1 MGKTPDVFAEL
12 TRWLPLL
19 LPIVILELALMV
31 AALVDLSRRERVRGG
46 NKLVWVLV
54 IVLVNLFG
62 PLAYFILG
70 REE

>member
-1 MGKTPDVFAEL
+1 MERTPDVLAEL

-19 LPIVILELALMV
+19 LPIVLLELALMV
-31 AALVDLSRRERVRGG
+31 AALIDLTRRERVRGG
-46 NKLVWVLV
+46 NKLIWVLI

-62 PLAYFILG
+62 PLAYFVLG